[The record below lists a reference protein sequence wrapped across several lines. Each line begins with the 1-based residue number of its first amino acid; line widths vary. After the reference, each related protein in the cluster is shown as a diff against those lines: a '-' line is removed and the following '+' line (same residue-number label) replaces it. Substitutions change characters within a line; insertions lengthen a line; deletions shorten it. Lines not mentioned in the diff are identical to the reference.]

1 MNFYHARSLSVLA
14 MTAALVAAPLAASAA
29 PGMPDEGGPRHHQKG
44 GPDFG
49 HHGPDF
55 GRFGGDH
62 GRFGGA
68 PGLHALNLS
77 QDQQDQIF
85 KIRHDQEQA
94 FYDGKKALRAAHAS
108 LRDIGRADTFD
119 EAKARQAADALG
131 QAQSRM
137 ALLRVQTDA
146 QIRAVLTPEQRPL
159 LRTPSPAPDP
169 PRCGAGP
176 P

>member
-55 GRFGGDH
+55 

-146 QIRAVLTPEQRPL
+146 QIRAVLTPEQRQKL
-159 LRTPSPAPDP
+159 ADLRAPKKGEKPA
-169 PRCGAGP
+169 RS
-176 P
+176 